1 MRNLLEPWVALRL
14 VAGLVSTL
22 LLLRASYTG
31 IQVLRH
37 FKLARATEGQLLLE
51 RRLELSATFVRIG
64 SIVQMASVAFTA
76 LAAER
81 LSHGIRGAMCGYG
94 VFQASAWGFRSLAA
108 DVALAL
114 VAGLFSQLF
123 AFDARVKSFALAK
136 PLAWAMVVLGPLAVG
151 SFALAVK
158 FFTDLDLTVVASC
171 CSVTLDAGAGVE
183 EARAFGPRVPTTIAA
198 VVAVCAALGVG
209 LLAARRPARPRVVL
223 AGALS
228 IAAFPLAI
236 AAVMLEVAPHAFEV
250 PQHVCP
256 FCLLKADVLAIGY
269 PLFGAIFLAAIWG
282 GGAALASL
290 FAKERAA
297 HDAFGPFAK
306 KTLGRAGLAWGVVL
320 VLAAA
325 PVLRYAIVSG
335 FTPLFP

>member
-1 MRNLLEPWVALRL
+1 MRNLLEPWVALRI

-31 IQVLRH
+31 TQVLRH
-37 FKLARATEGQLLLE
+37 FRLSRATEGQLLLE
-51 RRLELSATFVRIG
+51 RRLDLSATFVRVG
-64 SIVQMASVAFTA
+64 AVVQIACVAFTA

-94 VFQASAWGFRSLAA
+94 VFQASEWGFRSLVA
-108 DVALAL
+108 DVALGL

-123 AFDARVKSFALAK
+123 AFDARVKTFELAK
-136 PLAWAMVVLGPLAVG
+136 PLAVAMVGLGPLALA
-151 SFALAVK
+151 SFALSLK

-171 CSVTLDAGAGVE
+171 CSVTLDAGAGV
-183 EARAFGPRVPTTIAA
+183 ADAHAFGPRVPTTIAA
-198 VVAVCAALGVG
+198 LVAVGAALAVG
-209 LLAARRPARPRVVL
+209 TLAAKRPERPRVLL

-228 IAAFPLAI
+228 LAAFPFAV

-256 FCLLKADVLAIGY
+256 FCLLKTDVLGLGY
-269 PLFGAIFLAAIWG
+269 PLFGAMFLATIWG
-282 GGAALASL
+282 GGAALGSL
-290 FAKERAA
+290 FARGAA
-297 HDAFGPFAK
+297 AREAFGPFAK
-306 KTLGRAGLAWGVVL
+306 KKLSRAGIAWAVVL
-320 VLAAA
+320 LLAAA
-325 PVLRYAIVSG
+325 PVLRYAVVSN